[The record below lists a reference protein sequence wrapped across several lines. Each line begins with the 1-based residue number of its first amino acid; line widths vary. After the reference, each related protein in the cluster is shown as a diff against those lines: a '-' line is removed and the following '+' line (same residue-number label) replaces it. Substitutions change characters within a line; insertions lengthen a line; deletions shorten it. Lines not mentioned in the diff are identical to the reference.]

1 MVRPSFLAALVLV
14 QVFLAL
20 PAAAQSTPPATD
32 GVGRQDSFSEELGL
46 PYWAPGRG
54 EVDHDALR
62 RRSLAVLERQF
73 GTFRDAAGRLAEVSA
88 AHCAG
93 TADAAQAKA
102 ALRDAWLAWA
112 PLDSYQFGP
121 VEQLGAA
128 LTVNFWPDKKD
139 FVGRGL
145 TALEALPP
153 DELADPATIAQGS
166 AATQGLPAI
175 ERLLYGDRTA
185 CPAIVGISLYMDDLS
200 GALYDGWFAQDGWA
214 DLANAAG
221 PDNPVYL
228 APEEFTKTLYTA
240 VDFGLTRVAESRLGR
255 PLGTFDRPVP
265 RQAEAWRSGLTNE
278 IILAQ
283 LHGLAELVR
292 SGFAGDV
299 RETDRGWI
307 LQVFEQSEGRLAA
320 IDQPI
325 AEAVQ
330 DPESRIRVEA
340 LQTRIRYLQLEIAK
354 TLGPNLGVETG
365 FSAADGD

>member
-1 MVRPSFLAALVLV
+1 MFRKTFLAALVLA
-14 QVFLAL
+14 QGLLAV
-20 PAAAQSTPPATD
+20 PAAAQSAPPAQD
-32 GVGRQDSFSEELGL
+32 GVGRLDSFNEELGL

-73 GTFRDAAGRLAEVSA
+73 GAFREASAGLAETAS

-93 TADAAQAKA
+93 TADAAEIKA

-145 TALEALPP
+145 KALEALSPE
-153 DELADPATIAQGS
+153 DLADPATIAQGS

-175 ERLLYGDRTA
+175 ERLLYTDMEA
-185 CPAIVGISLYMDDLS
+185 CPSIVGISLYMEDLG
-200 GALYDGWFAQDGWA
+200 GALYEAWFTENGWA

-228 APEEFTKTLYTA
+228 SPEEFTKTLYTA

-255 PLGTFDRPVP
+255 PLGTFDRPFP
-265 RQAEAWRSGLTNE
+265 DQAEAWRSGLSNE

-283 LHGLAELVR
+283 IHGLAEMVR
-292 SGFAGDV
+292 LGFAGDV

-307 LQVFEQSEGRLAA
+307 LEVFEQTEGRLAA
-320 IDQPI
+320 IEQPI
-325 AEAVQ
+325 SEAVKE
-330 DPESRIRVEA
+330 PTSRIRVEA
-340 LQTRIRYLQLEIAK
+340 MQTKVRHLQLEMAK
-354 TLGPNLGVETG
+354 NLGPNLGVETG